1 MASIV
6 AIDSGVGIA
15 DANAKVSGDGANA
28 CGVVSPEPARNAAK
42 SSRLPGSAAVAA
54 GAGGVASGAGAGAV
68 STGGVR
74 LGAGAGV
81 GAVTA
86 GGSGSGRRA
95 RAPEPANAPGWR
107 AAPAPPGSAEIIQLR
122 FGASSSLIAGPVT
135 IRSSYP
141 RSRDTSRPGARDR

>member
-1 MASIV
+1 M
-6 AIDSGVGIA
+6 
-15 DANAKVSGDGANA
+15 
-28 CGVVSPEPARNAAK
+28 

-81 GAVTA
+81 GTVISGRSGTA
-86 GGSGSGRRA
+86 GVLGRRSPRMTGMA
-95 RAPEPANAPGWR
+95 S
-107 AAPAPPGSAEIIQLR
+107 SASATRISGKIQLR

-135 IRSSYP
+135 IRSS
-141 RSRDTSRPGARDR
+141 